1 MHYCSLYEVRRQ
13 PRRHQGRIMRSRV
26 NVQIGLSVR
35 SSRACRKRLAS
46 RRLRRHLHWLSAF
59 ASSDQENL
67 RGVMESRMV
76 KFAWKFMR
84 IQACET
90 ARLIASVLQTASLL
104 HFFSRRANCEQN
116 ASTAYRWTRS
126 ASAFDPCERVERDCG
141 PTRAPQ

>member
-67 RGVMESRMV
+67 RGVMESRTV
-76 KFAWKFMR
+76 KLEWQCLCL
-84 IQACET
+84 QACGDSW
-90 ARLIASVLQTASLL
+90 LIASVLLTASML
-104 HFFSRRANCEQN
+104 HFLVDATSSQD
-116 ASTAYRWTRS
+116 SV
-126 ASAFDPCERVERDCG
+126 ERVPLDTYCQRF
-141 PTRAPQ
+141 